1 MPQTCPDHH
10 IRQSVMSDAAEKSSK
25 DSISSANGQRIVSSH
40 QKSSPETA
48 RYDIISFADGDQD
61 NPYSW
66 SNSKKLSII
75 ALGSLV
81 VLNTTFA
88 SSLPSGG
95 RQQQQQHFHVTV
107 EEQLVLPNSVY
118 LIGYIL
124 GPFLFAPLSENY
136 GRRFI
141 VISTFICYAIFM
153 MATALAPNWAAFNV
167 FRLLTGIFG
176 STPISV
182 TGGLFSDV
190 LDSPVWRGRS
200 VAWFMAIASFGPNMA
215 PIAAGYLS
223 VYSWRW
229 PFWFALI
236 LAGISIVPLLFLP
249 ETFGPAILAK
259 KAKKLRK
266 ENPGTEIY
274 ASLELKETGFK
285 QLIVT
290 ILGRPLRMLLTEPIV
305 TACCLWLSII
315 YAINFM
321 LFQAFD
327 QIFPPIYG
335 FSSGETGLAFLG
347 ISVGCFLS
355 LPICFWWD
363 YTLRKAKAS
372 HKTWAFK
379 EEYQRLPLAII
390 GGPLFTISMFWIG
403 WSARRSVHYIV
414 PILGGLPLGIGFVLI
429 FVALAN
435 YLVDSYKIYSASALG
450 ATSIAR
456 STFGVVLPFAAKPMY
471 DALGVPW
478 ACSLLG
484 FFSLAMCAIPFVFIQ
499 YGPRL
504 RTSSPMC
511 QELARMAEQQAK
523 VTAAKER

>member
-1 MPQTCPDHH
+1 
-10 IRQSVMSDAAEKSSK
+10 MSDAAEEASK
-25 DSISSANGQRIVSSH
+25 DSISLADRHVTSPSH
-40 QKSSPETA
+40 QDPSQETPN
-48 RYDIISFADGDQD
+48 YDIIAFEEGDKY
-61 NPYSW
+61 NPYNW

-75 ALGSLV
+75 ALGSFV

-95 RQQQQQHFHVTV
+95 RQQLQQHFHITI

-118 LIGYIL
+118 LIGYVL

-136 GRRFI
+136 GRRYI
-141 VISTFICYAIFM
+141 VVGTFICYAIFM
-153 MATALAPNWAAFNV
+153 MATALSPNWAAFNV
-167 FRLLTGIFG
+167 FRLMTGIFG

-190 LDSPVWRGRS
+190 LGSPLWRGRS
-200 VAWFMAIASFGPNMA
+200 VAWFMAVAAFGPNTA

-223 VYSWRW
+223 GYGWER
-229 PFWFALI
+229 PFCFALI
-236 LAGISIVPLLFLP
+236 LAGITIVPLLFLP
-249 ETFGPAILAK
+249 ETFGPAILMT

-266 ENPGTEIY
+266 QNPGKEIY
-274 ASLELKETGFK
+274 APLELKETGLK
-285 QLIVT
+285 QLIIT
-290 ILGRPLRMLLTEPIV
+290 TLGRPLRMLLTEPIV

-321 LFQAFD
+321 FFQAFA

-335 FSSGETGLAFLG
+335 FSPGQTGLAFLG
-347 ISVGCFLS
+347 ISVGCLLS
-355 LPICFWWD
+355 LPLCFWWD
-363 YTLRKAKAS
+363 HILRKAKAS
-372 HKTWAFK
+372 NKPWSSR

-403 WSARRSVHYIV
+403 WSARSSVHWVV
-414 PILGGLPLGIGFVLI
+414 PILGGIPLGSGFVLI

-456 STFGVVLPFAAKPMY
+456 STFGVVLPFATKSMY
-471 DALGVPW
+471 DTLGVPW

-484 FFSLAMCAIPFVFIQ
+484 FFSLAMCLIPFVFIR

-504 RTSSPMC
+504 RDSSPMC
-511 QELARMAEQQAK
+511 QELARMHK
-523 VTAAKER
+523 